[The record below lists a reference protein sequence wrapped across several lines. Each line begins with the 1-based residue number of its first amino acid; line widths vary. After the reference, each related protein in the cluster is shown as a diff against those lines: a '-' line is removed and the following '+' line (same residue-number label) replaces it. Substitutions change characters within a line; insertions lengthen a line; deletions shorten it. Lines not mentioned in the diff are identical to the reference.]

1 MKEDRGSHDLELVIQ
16 KLKLQVRFLNE
27 QIAHTAKRVKE
38 LEDISEGHRKLNGEL
53 RKEIYY
59 WKEKSAESEKD
70 KNLLQGY
77 KNVIHDLSSQLRKA
91 GK

>member
-1 MKEDRGSHDLELVIQ
+1 MKEDRGSHDLEERID
-16 KLKLQVRFLNE
+16 KLTE
-27 QIAHTAKRVKE
+27 RVKE

-59 WKEKSAESEKD
+59 WKEKSSEMVKC

-77 KNVIHDLSSQLRKA
+77 KKVIEDLSKQMVRK
-91 GK
+91 

>member
-1 MKEDRGSHDLELVIQ
+1 MKENRGSHDLEERIDTL
-16 KLKLQVRFLNE
+16 
-27 QIAHTAKRVKE
+27 TKRIKE

>member
-1 MKEDRGSHDLELVIQ
+1 MKEDRGSHDLEERID
-16 KLKLQVRFLNE
+16 KLTN
-27 QIAHTAKRVKE
+27 RVKE

-59 WKEKSAESEKD
+59 WKEKAAETEKC

-77 KNVIHDLSSQLRKA
+77 KKVIEDLSKQMVRK
-91 GK
+91 